1 MRSWWILLTLLCLPC
16 CQRQVPRSIL
26 PADAEMRPGDI
37 VFRRG
42 GSMASNAVL
51 LADRSGHYSH
61 VGIVVDSCGVMM
73 VVHAVPGEPE
83 YEGAPDRVKMERPE
97 RFFSSL
103 NACEGEICRAH
114 DSIAARRAASAA
126 LAVYRRGVLFDHDY
140 DSNDTTKL
148 YCTQLVIESYRKAG
162 VELTGPPTHTY
173 DLALLQC
180 TCWLPSD
187 IYLSQDIYSVRAFE

>member
-1 MRSWWILLTLLCLPC
+1 MRSWWILLILLCLPC

-103 NACEGEICRAH
+103 NACEGELQI
-114 DSIAARRAASAA
+114 
-126 LAVYRRGVLFDHDY
+126 VLTDDERLC
-140 DSNDTTKL
+140 SSTT
-148 YCTQLVIESYRKAG
+148 TTTA
-162 VELTGPPTHTY
+162 TT
-173 DLALLQC
+173 
-180 TCWLPSD
+180 LPS
-187 IYLSQDIYSVRAFE
+187 STAPSW